1 MDQITMNSIK
11 IEQAE
16 LINRLMIDAPLSEN
30 DIKVGLCLLHEIL
43 INVKEI
49 DNNHNHNHNVA
60 MTD

>member
-1 MDQITMNSIK
+1 MDQITINSIK

-43 INVKEI
+43 IKMKNFDKNNNVMR
-49 DNNHNHNHNVA
+49 D
-60 MTD
+60 